1 VTGLAGKTALITGG
15 SSGIG
20 LATAHLMWA
29 AGATVAIT
37 GRDPAKLDLAVAAIG
52 AGAIGIIAELD
63 QPGGAEAMMNSLS
76 QHMERLDIVFA
87 NAGGTAPTPLG
98 RTDWSAFDHMLR
110 TNLSTAFFTVQ
121 AVLPMLG
128 EGSSIILNGSGMRQL
143 GIPQWSA
150 YSAAKAG
157 ITGMAKVMASELVER
172 GIRVNTV
179 VPGATRTPIW
189 DRDNPGADID
199 VIERQIGLTI
209 PIGRMNLA
217 EEVAQA
223 VMFLAADGSR
233 GMTAAEIV
241 VDGGITGAPNGTPL
255 HRLGGQLMP

>member
-1 VTGLAGKTALITGG
+1 MAGKSALVTGG

-20 LATAHLMWA
+20 LAAARMMHA

-37 GRDPAKLDLAVAAIG
+37 GRDPAKLDRAVASIG
-52 AGAIGIIAELD
+52 TGVIGILATLD
-63 QPGGAEAMMNSLS
+63 RPGGAEAMLAALS
-76 QHMERLDIVFA
+76 MHMHRLDILFA
-87 NAGGTAPTPLG
+87 NAGGTSPTPIG
-98 RTDWSAFDHMLR
+98 HTAWDVFDHMLR
-110 TNLSTAFFTVQ
+110 TNLSSAFFTVQ
-121 AVLPMLG
+121 AVLPLLDT
-128 EGSSIILNGSGMRQL
+128 GSSVILNGSGMRQL
-143 GIPQWSA
+143 GIAQWSA

-189 DRDNPGADID
+189 DRDNPGADVD
-199 VIERQIGLTI
+199 AIEREVGLTI

-223 VMFLAADGSR
+223 VMFLASDASR

-241 VDGGITGAPNGTPL
+241 VDGGITGAPSGAPI
-255 HRLGGQLMP
+255 HRRRPSTTA